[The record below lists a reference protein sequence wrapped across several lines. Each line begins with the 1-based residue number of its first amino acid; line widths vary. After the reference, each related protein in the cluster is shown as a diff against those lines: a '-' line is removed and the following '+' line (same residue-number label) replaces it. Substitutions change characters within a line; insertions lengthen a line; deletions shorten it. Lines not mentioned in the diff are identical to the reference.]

1 MTTTVYG
8 PTSTYAQALSCA
20 VSAPA
25 VLQNDLQHGTLAYRP
40 GQKIERSPFF
50 TLYVV
55 PKTIQPLQTAS
66 GVAVVDSSA
75 SYGILQ
81 WVELKNALNPVATKP
96 VFTGEGMHVQLITT
110 VPGTILNTNTDGQ
123 SFDLYLAA
131 FIQDPNSCVRGSNS
145 FTVPED
151 STYIQAAYVD
161 SSVPTNNTITFKYP
175 GQSFTVNLTEN
186 ENLFLVNASTQTAA
200 YNTGTFIIN
209 IKGISQAFPDPPTT
223 APVTIKLTLNL
234 LSNKDIL
241 AYTAACSEM
250 LSMGV

>member
-50 TLYVV
+50 TLYVL
-55 PKTIQPLQTAS
+55 PRTIQPLQTAS

-81 WVELKNALNPVATKP
+81 WVELKNVQNPVATKP
-96 VFTGEGMHVQLITT
+96 VFSGEGMHVQLTTT
-110 VPGTILNTNTDGQ
+110 VPGTIFNTNTDG
-123 SFDLYLAA
+123 STFDIYLVA

-145 FTVPED
+145 FTVPENN
-151 STYIQAAYVD
+151 TYIQTAYVD
-161 SSVPTNNTITFKYP
+161 PNGTNTITFNY
-175 GQSFTVNLTEN
+175 GTEQSSFTIGLVEN
-186 ENLFLVNASTQTAA
+186 TNLFLINASTQTAA

-209 IKGISQAFPDPPTT
+209 IKDTSDNFPTPPTT